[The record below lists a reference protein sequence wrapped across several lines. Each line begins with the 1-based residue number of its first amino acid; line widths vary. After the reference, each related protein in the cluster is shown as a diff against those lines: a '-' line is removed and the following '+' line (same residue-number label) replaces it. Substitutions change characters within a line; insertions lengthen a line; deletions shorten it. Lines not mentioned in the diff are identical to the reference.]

1 MQDRT
6 HQQYNF
12 KMNIFYF
19 KKNKLHLYKKNIDEL
34 E

>member
-6 HQQYNF
+6 HQQYNL
-12 KMNIFYF
+12 KRIFF
-19 KKNKLHLYKKNIDEL
+19 ILKNKLHLYKKIIDEL